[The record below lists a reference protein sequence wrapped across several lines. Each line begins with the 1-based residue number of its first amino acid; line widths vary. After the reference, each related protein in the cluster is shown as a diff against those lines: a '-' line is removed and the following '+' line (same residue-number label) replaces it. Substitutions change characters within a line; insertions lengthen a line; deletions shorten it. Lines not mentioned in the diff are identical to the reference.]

1 MIKRIATLKKY
12 QMVLELAVIQGA
24 NAIFPVLIFPFIML
38 SVGTDLFSKIVLS
51 EALAMY
57 VLIFSLYSFD
67 IISVQKIISVNTNDE
82 AYKVFVL
89 TLVCRCILF
98 AFISIL
104 ILIIVFFISNTLF
117 FYFSIFLFYPL
128 GMIFQSNYYYQATA
142 NNKPLAIFVIL
153 SRGIALCLIYYPFE
167 FSIAVKSYYY
177 VSIMSG
183 SYFLSGLMAILY
195 VFWNN
200 KENKVNIKV
209 CEIVEYFKGG
219 YHLFIANI
227 FVLLYRNSNV
237 LILGVI
243 SNPVATSIY
252 ATAEKIVKCVQS
264 VATPLNQFYLTVLL
278 KSHKSKI
285 DGYNVGEYKQ
295 LVYANTKGQL
305 KIMCAIILVCAIAGG
320 VFFMTIGGGV
330 VNDTIAPL
338 AIMSISILVG
348 IGNFMF
354 GSVGLSIKGFKKEFS
369 VMTGVAGC
377 ISIALAF
384 IFSYFLA
391 EKGAAMAYVSAELI
405 LLILVLK
412 FYAFKKI

>member
-1 MIKRIATLKKY
+1 
-12 QMVLELAVIQGA
+12 MVLELAVIQGA

-38 SVGTDLFSKIVLS
+38 NVGTDLFSNIVLS

-67 IISVQKIISVNTNDE
+67 IISVQKIISVNSTHDE
-82 AYKVFVL
+82 YKVFIL

-98 AFISIL
+98 VLISTFIL
-104 ILIIVFFISNTLF
+104 ITIFIINNTLL
-117 FYFSIFLFYPL
+117 FYFSIFLLYPL
-128 GMIFQSNYYYQATA
+128 GMILQSNYYYQATS
-142 NNKPLAIFVIL
+142 NNKPLATFVIL
-153 SRGIALCLIYYPFE
+153 SRGIALCLVYFPFD
-167 FSIAVKSYYY
+167 FSPAFKSYYY
-177 VSIMSG
+177 VFVISG

-195 VFWNN
+195 VFWKN
-200 KENKVNIKV
+200 KENRISIKAF
-209 CEIVEYFKGG
+209 EIVEYFKTG

-237 LILGVI
+237 LILGII
-243 SNPVATSIY
+243 SNPVATSMY

-264 VATPLNQFYLTVLL
+264 VATPLNQYYFTALL
-278 KSHKSKI
+278 KSHKSKL
-285 DGYNVGEYKQ
+285 DGYNVGEYRQ

-320 VFFMTIGGGV
+320 AFFMATGGSAI
-330 VNDTIAPL
+330 NNIIAPL
-338 AIMSISILVG
+338 AIMTISIL
-348 IGNFMF
+348 IGVANFMF

-377 ISIALAF
+377 ISIVLSF
-384 IFSYFLA
+384 VFSYFLA

-405 LLILVLK
+405 LMMLVFK
-412 FYAFKKI
+412 FYMSKKI